1 MRRIALYSDIHAN
14 LEALDAVIADMDAR
28 GITER
33 YCLGDLVGYGPH
45 PAEAIARVR
54 ETGDT
59 VIQGNYDRAICK
71 HHVTPGTMFLTP
83 QETLDGA
90 ESYAYAVAGVSQQDA
105 AYLAGLLPEYRLDI
119 DGARVVLC
127 HGSPRGMSEVVDVD
141 ADTAVLAA
149 YIDEAD
155 ADVVCCGHVHVPFH
169 RVVVTA
175 DRSLHWVNAGS
186 VGRPRDGD
194 PRAGWVELVLGGHEE
209 VLAAASADTAA
220 RRIGVTDVW
229 LATIHHRVAYDVE
242 DVFHEMLAVG
252 LPPTLAAGLRTGLE
266 EHDWEQALA
275 TQAAAHATEAAARVD
290 PAVLEL
296 SRQTC
301 GHDEG
306 ACTCFID
313 DRVAS
318 YEALA
323 RLFRGDISEVAVAL
337 HRLRSS
343 MRSCRVSRN
352 VDEAAVAAAYADA
365 DRSIRSQEGRE
376 SVARERQRLYGEQT
390 GFDPFANVLS
400 PDESTYVSEDPE
412 TCLVV
417 LSLTYREGAF
427 TAPAI
432 GGAEHGPGDIAT
444 ELSYMGHC
452 LRMAAAGDADAVVRA
467 RRFFV
472 EHLATWCVLFAVV
485 VSREATEPVMRYAG
499 LALGKFLACEAAT
512 FRHAI
517 PESCGLDRG
526 NR

>member
-1 MRRIALYSDIHAN
+1 MRRIALYSDVHAN
-14 LEALDAVIADMDAR
+14 LTALEAVLADMDAQ
-28 GITER
+28 GVAER
-33 YCLGDLVGYGPH
+33 FCLGDLVGYGPR
-45 PAEAIARVR
+45 PAEVIERVR
-54 ETGDT
+54 STGDR

-71 HHVTPGTMFLTP
+71 HHVSPGTAFVTP

-90 ESYAYAVAGVSQQDA
+90 ESYAYAVAGVPPDHA
-105 AYLAGLLPEYRLDI
+105 DYLCRLVPETRLEV
-119 DGARVVLC
+119 DGARLLFC
-127 HGSPRGMSEVVDVD
+127 HGSPRGVSDVVEID
-141 ADTAVLAA
+141 ADAAILTA

-155 ADVVCCGHVHVPFH
+155 VDVVCCGHVHVPFH

-194 PRAGWVELVLGGHEE
+194 PRAAWIELVLGRHDEI
-209 VLAAASADTAA
+209 LAVASADISA

-242 DVFHEMLAVG
+242 QVFHEMLTVG

-275 TQAAAHATEAAARVD
+275 AQAAAHAAEAAARVD

-301 GHDEG
+301 GHDAG
-306 ACTCFID
+306 TCTCYID

-337 HRLRSS
+337 HRLRAS

-352 VDEAAVAAAYADA
+352 VDEAAVAIAYADA
-365 DRSIRSQEGRE
+365 DRSIRSHEGRNRVVLE
-376 SVARERQRLYGEQT
+376 RERLYGGRS
-390 GFDPFANVLS
+390 GFDPFSNVLS

-412 TCLVV
+412 TCLVA
-417 LSLTYREGAF
+417 LSRIYREGAF
-427 TAPAI
+427 TTPAI
-432 GGAEHGPGDIAT
+432 GGEGHGPGDIAT
-444 ELSYMGHC
+444 ELSYMAHC
-452 LRMAAAGDADAVVRA
+452 LRMAAAGDAGAVVRA

-485 VSREATEPVMRYAG
+485 VSRESIEPVMRYAG
-499 LALGKFLACEAAT
+499 LGLDKFLACEAAT

-517 PESCGLDRG
+517 PEACELERDGR
-526 NR
+526 